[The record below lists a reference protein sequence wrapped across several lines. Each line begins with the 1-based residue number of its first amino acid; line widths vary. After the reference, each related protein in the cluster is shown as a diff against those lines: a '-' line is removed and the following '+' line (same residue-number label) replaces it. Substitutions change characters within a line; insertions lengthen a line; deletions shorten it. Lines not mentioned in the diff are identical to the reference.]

1 MPTQITFANGTT
13 VAVAADPHEV
23 HEQLLAGHGTAVPLR
38 DTQGEP
44 VYVNPAAIAYFE
56 AEVVYDGPIVD
67 VIG

>member
-1 MPTQITFANGTT
+1 MLTRITFANGKTLD
-13 VAVAADPHEV
+13 VAAEPLEV
-23 HEQLLAGHGTAVPLR
+23 HEQVLAGHGTAVPLR
-38 DTQGEP
+38 NTQGEP